1 MTIYICLSVST
12 VHLQK
17 VNIQNQ
23 QQQQQQQQQMQRYSY
38 AASKPV
44 CSRIVDDY
52 IVASTDV
59 A

>member
-17 VNIQNQ
+17 VNIQN

>member
-17 VNIQNQ
+17 VNIQN
-23 QQQQQQQQQMQRYSY
+23 QQQQQQQQMQRYSY